1 MALTTERLTEVAE
14 ELRQIATELNL
25 SDEQKEKVKTALMG
39 AREKILQYKQ
49 ENPSVTREQILAKIA
64 ENRSAIRE
72 RVVAFL
78 TPAQLAKWDTAIA
91 NLKDVIGQKA
101 ASA

>member
-1 MALTTERLTEVAE
+1 MALTAEQLGEVAA

-49 ENPSVTREQILAKIA
+49 ENPNVTREQILAKIS
-64 ENRSAIRE
+64 ENRGAIRE

-78 TPAQLAKWDTAIA
+78 TPDQLAKWDTAIA
-91 NLKDVIGQKA
+91 KLKDVMGQKA